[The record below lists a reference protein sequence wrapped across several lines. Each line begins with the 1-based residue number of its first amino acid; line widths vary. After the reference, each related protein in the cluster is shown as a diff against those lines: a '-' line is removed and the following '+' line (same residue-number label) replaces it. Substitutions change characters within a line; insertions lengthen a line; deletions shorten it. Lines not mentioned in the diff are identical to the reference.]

1 MSSFANA
8 MEVFRLLEKSN
19 CRKCN
24 ESTCLA
30 FASKVFLGQ
39 RSLDQC
45 PVLALEV
52 IQEYGWKQEYA
63 VPGETDQ
70 ARMLETLK
78 KKLQYLDLS
87 QAAQRTGGEFVE
99 GCLVLRIFGKPFSLD
114 NAGQFKSEI
123 HTNPWIV
130 MLVLGYVLQC
140 KGVPLTHE
148 WVPFRELENIREM
161 NGLFVQRAEKPLR
174 KIADTYPGLFEDLIL
189 IFGGKKVHNHY
200 ESDISLKL
208 YPLPRVPLLV
218 CYWGP
223 EEGMDSNLHLFFD
236 TSASL
241 NGGAR
246 MIFWI
251 ATGIVQMFEKIALI
265 HGVKE
270 DPAPGKDE
278 AAP

>member
-39 RSLDQC
+39 TSLDQC
-45 PVLALEV
+45 PVLAPEV
-52 IQEYGWKQEYA
+52 IQEYGGRQEVVA
-63 VPGETDQ
+63 PGETDQ
-70 ARMLETLK
+70 ARMLEILK
-78 KKLQYLDLS
+78 KNLQDLDFS

-99 GCLVLRIFGKPFSLD
+99 GRLVLRIFGKPFSLD
-114 NAGQFKSEI
+114 NAGRFKSDI
-123 HTNPWIV
+123 HINPWIV
-130 MLVLGYVLQC
+130 LPVLGYVLQC

-148 WVPFRELENIREM
+148 WVPFRELENTREM
-161 NGLFVQRAEKPLR
+161 NGLFVQRAEKPLG

-200 ESDISLKL
+200 ESDISLVL
-208 YPLPRVPLLV
+208 YPLPLVPLLV
-218 CYWGP
+218 CYWRA
-223 EEGMDSNLHLFFD
+223 EEGMASDLHLFFD
-236 TSASL
+236 SSASL

-246 MIFWI
+246 TIFGL
-251 ATGIVQMFEKIALI
+251 ATGIVQMFEKIALT
-265 HGVKE
+265 HGFKE
-270 DPAPGKDE
+270 DPAPGRKG
-278 AAP
+278 